1 MTYSE
6 KYRKLLEMRNVTN
19 YQVSKA
25 TNIPQS
31 TLGKFKND
39 KLTPKLDKLK
49 ILASYFEVPIAYF
62 VADEPIEDKPLSREQ
77 ILIKKF
83 NALTNSQKD
92 MAERYIEFI
101 IKCKQE
107 DDNK

>member
-1 MTYSE
+1 MNYSE
-6 KYRKLLEMRNVTN
+6 KYCKLLELRNVTN

-31 TLGKFKND
+31 TLGKFKNN

-62 VADEPIEDKPLSREQ
+62 ITDEPIADKPLTREQ
-77 ILIKKF
+77 ILIQKF
-83 NALTNSQKD
+83 NALTNRQKQ
-92 MAERYIEFI
+92 MAEKYIEFI
-101 IKCKQE
+101 ISCKDE
-107 DDNK
+107 DNQ